1 VATIDYNLVRP
12 LRALLEERNVTRA
25 AERLHMSQSAM
36 SIALGR
42 LRAHFDDPLLV
53 RRGNL
58 HDLSPLAERLLHDL
72 PRAIAETEQLFALQS
87 RFDAATSTRAFTIA
101 GVDYAIARIM
111 PALNQIVQREAPN
124 VRFEFPA
131 ADAALVNSLP
141 DALRFIDAVI
151 MPHGYGAGQA
161 HIDLFTD
168 AWICLVDG
176 ESGLSD
182 ESTADEL
189 FSRPWVQ
196 TISPR
201 EGMTPAIHQLQS
213 RGIDVTIAAVTPHF
227 FVVPALLIGT
237 NRIALV
243 PESFARM
250 AMAMQPRLRT
260 LPAPLDLDPVR
271 DAFWWHR
278 DREHDSE
285 HRWLRGIL
293 RRVSDSVIPNP
304 DDGHTEVAIQ

>member
-1 VATIDYNLVRP
+1 MASIDYNLLRP

-25 AERLHMSQSAM
+25 AERLHTSQSAM
-36 SIALGR
+36 SIALSR
-42 LRAHFDDPLLV
+42 LRSHYDDPLLL
-53 RRGNL
+53 RRGNQ
-58 HDLSPLAERLLHDL
+58 HDLTPLGERLLQDL
-72 PRAIAETEQLFALQS
+72 PRAIAETEQIFALQS

-111 PALNQIVQREAPN
+111 PALNRIVQREAPN

-141 DALRFIDAVI
+141 DALRLIDAVI

-161 HIDLFTD
+161 YIDLFTD
-168 AWICLVDG
+168 AWVCLVDG
-176 ESGLSD
+176 DSGLNDPPS
-182 ESTADEL
+182 AQEL
-189 FSRPWVQ
+189 LSRPWVQ
-196 TISPR
+196 TISAR

-213 RGIDVTIAAVTPHF
+213 RGIDVTVAAVTPHF

-237 NRIALV
+237 DRIALV

-250 AMAMQPRLRT
+250 ATAMQPRLRMVT
-260 LPAPLDLDPVR
+260 APLDLDPVR

-278 DREHDSE
+278 DRGHEAE
-285 HRWLRGIL
+285 HRWLRSIL
-293 RRVSDSVIPNP
+293 RRIGDSVIPDS
-304 DDGHTEVAIQ
+304 DDGHTKIAIQ